1 MAQQAEVTTFDG
13 DKTIDLILQLIRY
26 DIPALVVGKSSVGKS
41 YTLIDVTEK
50 WHLSN
55 AILYIGSEKSENIE
69 GIPKLTD
76 RPDPNKEILEYLQP
90 YWFPNGA
97 VITHSVKNGYSLYK
111 KFIKSYWDVNKYTP
125 SYRNLHSI
133 LNALSYLKYNIADM
147 DASGVYKKEFIL
159 IDQDASPLIKLNSKP
174 FELVKFPQ
182 QKIVKKGVNS
192 DAQIPDEYYRDD
204 LKDFC
209 SFLTT
214 ALGYGNYW
222 LILDEMDKVDQW
234 NTDKFAPLLHIVRE
248 RTLKNFSMK
257 EINNGKGLDIPFS
270 VNSSNSGYAGVIDK
284 IAKDLEANESVLDT
298 RVMGVANETKELE
311 KNADALFRRFV
322 QVIVEEVMIWRK
334 SDIGQATEKIVN
346 CVTKV
351 KNEQIASPDGFN
363 FTDLIAE
370 NKIARIAEI
379 NLQWKYNFLP
389 KLVNEDDKLNN
400 YFYIDLFDEE
410 SKWGDKPNSWK
421 DEQKFTALYK
431 ILADNYTKDVV
442 DTPQLLFD
450 CLGAL
455 YLGGEANAG
464 ENVMAKEE
472 MLEGKRKTLADN
484 LQALTAEETALDI
497 VSKISDAY
505 VDVLTEE
512 ESSTRLIKATNW
524 VTQIVDWLHSS
535 LYDNDGEFAPLG
547 DVYKYLIPKLTETY
561 YSSILFDDSDANQ
574 MDSIYAITHKFQT
587 FFVKLMNDKPEDFEF
602 QLDVPSCKNLI
613 SQKEDYSIEI
623 SKKATQQ
630 YEDVTLNILY
640 ENFQALKGESVAY
653 EIQKNKYGIK
663 EWVNEHNREWLDS
676 QILKYQSEGK
686 KLNNKTFT
694 GIANL
699 LKITF
704 GEK

>member
-1 MAQQAEVTTFDG
+1 MAEQIEEEVFSG

-257 EINNGKGLDIPFS
+257 EINNGKF
-270 VNSSNSGYAGVIDK
+270 
-284 IAKDLEANESVLDT
+284 
-298 RVMGVANETKELE
+298 
-311 KNADALFRRFV
+311 
-322 QVIVEEVMIWRK
+322 
-334 SDIGQATEKIVN
+334 
-346 CVTKV
+346 
-351 KNEQIASPDGFN
+351 
-363 FTDLIAE
+363 
-370 NKIARIAEI
+370 
-379 NLQWKYNFLP
+379 
-389 KLVNEDDKLNN
+389 
-400 YFYIDLFDEE
+400 
-410 SKWGDKPNSWK
+410 
-421 DEQKFTALYK
+421 
-431 ILADNYTKDVV
+431 
-442 DTPQLLFD
+442 
-450 CLGAL
+450 
-455 YLGGEANAG
+455 
-464 ENVMAKEE
+464 
-472 MLEGKRKTLADN
+472 
-484 LQALTAEETALDI
+484 
-497 VSKISDAY
+497 
-505 VDVLTEE
+505 
-512 ESSTRLIKATNW
+512 
-524 VTQIVDWLHSS
+524 
-535 LYDNDGEFAPLG
+535 
-547 DVYKYLIPKLTETY
+547 
-561 YSSILFDDSDANQ
+561 
-574 MDSIYAITHKFQT
+574 
-587 FFVKLMNDKPEDFEF
+587 
-602 QLDVPSCKNLI
+602 
-613 SQKEDYSIEI
+613 
-623 SKKATQQ
+623 
-630 YEDVTLNILY
+630 
-640 ENFQALKGESVAY
+640 
-653 EIQKNKYGIK
+653 IQ
-663 EWVNEHNREWLDS
+663 
-676 QILKYQSEGK
+676 
-686 KLNNKTFT
+686 
-694 GIANL
+694 
-699 LKITF
+699 
-704 GEK
+704 